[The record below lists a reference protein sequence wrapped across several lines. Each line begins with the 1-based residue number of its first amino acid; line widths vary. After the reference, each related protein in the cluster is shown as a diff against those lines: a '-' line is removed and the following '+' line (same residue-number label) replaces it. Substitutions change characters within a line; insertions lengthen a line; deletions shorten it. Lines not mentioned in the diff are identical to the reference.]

1 MKNYPNILSVKMNDE
16 TIEQMDFYCS
26 IEEQTRSGVTRL
38 ALKEFLRSPKVVATM
53 RKSAPV
59 DYLMG

>member
-1 MKNYPNILSVKMNDE
+1 MNDE
-16 TIEQMDFYCS
+16 TIEQMDCYRE

-53 RKSAPV
+53 RKTEPV
-59 DYLMG
+59 DYLMM